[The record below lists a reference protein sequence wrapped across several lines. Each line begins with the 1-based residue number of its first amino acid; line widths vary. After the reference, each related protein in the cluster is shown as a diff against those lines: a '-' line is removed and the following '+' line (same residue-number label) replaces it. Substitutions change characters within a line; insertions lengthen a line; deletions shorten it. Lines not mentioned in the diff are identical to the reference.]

1 METGRRLAAL
11 LITTSRNGQEADMN
25 AVLLLSHRQPP
36 ALLDDESRS
45 LFEIEANDIVVARGY
60 ADGAEPLMA
69 VSFVGLT
76 EAEQR
81 IALASFPGA
90 RRCYIAQ
97 N

>member
-1 METGRRLAAL
+1 
-11 LITTSRNGQEADMN
+11 MN
-25 AVLLLSHRQPP
+25 AVLLLSHRRPP
-36 ALLDDESRS
+36 ALPDDESRS
-45 LFEIEANDIVVARGY
+45 VFEIDAGNLVIARGLPE
-60 ADGAEPLMA
+60 GAEPLMA

-76 EAEQR
+76 EPEQR

>member
-1 METGRRLAAL
+1 METGRRLDAL
-11 LITTSRNGQEADMN
+11 LITTSRNGQEAAMN
-25 AVLLLSHRQPP
+25 AVLLLSHRRPP
-36 ALLDDESRS
+36 ALLDDESRGV
-45 LFEIEANDIVVARGY
+45 FEIDVNEIVVTRRF

-81 IALASFPGA
+81 TALASFPGA
-90 RRCYIAQ
+90 RRCYVAQ